1 LLSSKKT
8 RQLHLCCKTGGP
20 RGGRAAEFLTGG
32 GAAEFFTTGVP
43 GVGFWRVDFGEDSEG
58 GCADIP
64 REGEPKT

>member
-1 LLSSKKT
+1 M
-8 RQLHLCCKTGGP
+8 
-20 RGGRAAEFLTGG
+20 TGG